1 MRVINQRQI
10 EAFRAVMI
18 AGGVTAAAGHLHVTQ
33 PAVSRLI
40 RDLEGQIGVAM
51 FERRS
56 GGRLRPTSD
65 ALTLFR
71 EVERYFVGLDQ
82 IAQTAAELRRRSI
95 GRLRVASLP
104 ALYVGLL
111 PRFVGRFLAARPVL
125 DLELYGISSDTV
137 IDWVTSGRCDIGF
150 VDPPFE
156 HPSIIRRPLA
166 AVPALAAIP
175 ASHPLAQQAVLKPSD
190 FADETFISIS
200 KSTQLR
206 VRVDSFFL
214 ASGVKRRLGQ
224 ETPLSI
230 VACSL
235 VAAGAGLAIVD
246 PFTAKAFSDLDV
258 VFRPLEPRID
268 VQFSIITAAQ
278 SPLSGP
284 SRDFIAGADA
294 EIESFARTLTWH

>member
-1 MRVINQRQI
+1 
-10 EAFRAVMI
+10 MI
-18 AGGVTAAAGHLHVTQ
+18 SGGVTAAAAALHVTQ

-40 RDLEGQIGVAM
+40 RELEGQIGVAM

-65 ALTLFR
+65 AVTLFR
-71 EVERYFVGLDQ
+71 DVERYFVGLDQ
-82 IAQTAAELRRRSI
+82 IGQTAAELRRHSI
-95 GRLRVASLP
+95 GRLRVGSLP

-111 PRFVGRFLAARPVL
+111 PRFVGRFLAARPEL
-125 DLELYGISSDTV
+125 NLELYGISSDTV

-156 HPSIIRRPLA
+156 HPSIKRHPLA
-166 AVPALAAIP
+166 AVPAVAALP
-175 ASHPLAQQAVLKPSD
+175 ASHRLAQQSVLKALD

-200 KSTQLR
+200 RSTQLR
-206 VRVDSFFL
+206 VRVDAFFL
-214 ASGVKRRLGQ
+214 ASDVNRRLGQ

-246 PFTAKAFSDLDV
+246 PFTAKAFGELDV

-278 SPLSGP
+278 SPLSGL
-284 SRDFIAGADA
+284 SHDFVTGAEE
-294 EIESFARTLTWH
+294 EIERFARSLTWH

>member
-1 MRVINQRQI
+1 
-10 EAFRAVMI
+10 MI
-18 AGGVTAAAGHLHVTQ
+18 SGGVTAAAAVLHVTQ

-40 RDLEGQIGVAM
+40 RDLEAHIGVPM

-71 EVERYFVGLDQ
+71 DVERYFVGLDQ
-82 IAQTAAELRRRSI
+82 IGQTAADLRRRGV

-111 PRFVGRFLAARPVL
+111 PRFVGRFLAVRPML
-125 DLELYGISSDTV
+125 DLEVYGVSSDTV

-156 HPSIIRRPLA
+156 HPSILRRPLA
-166 AVPALAAIP
+166 SVPAVAAIP
-175 ASHPLAQQAVLKPSD
+175 ASHRLAAQTVLKAED

-214 ASGVKRRLGQ
+214 AAGVHRKLGQ

-230 VACSL
+230 IACSL
-235 VAAGAGLAIVD
+235 VAAGAGLAIID
-246 PFTAKAFSDLDV
+246 PFTAIAVSGLDI

-278 SPLSGP
+278 SPVTGLSL
-284 SRDFIAGADA
+284 DFVLGAEE
-294 EIESFARTLTWH
+294 EIDRFARELAWH

>member
-1 MRVINQRQI
+1 MLNQRQV

-18 AGGVTAAAGHLHVTQ
+18 AGGVTAAAKVLHVTQ
-33 PAVSRLI
+33 PAISRLI
-40 RDLEGQIGVAM
+40 RDLEQRIGVPM

-71 EVERYFVGLDQ
+71 DVERYYIGLDQ
-82 IAQTAAELRRRSI
+82 IGQTAAELRRRSI

-111 PRFVGRFLAARPVL
+111 PRFVGHFLVTRPAL
-125 DLELYGISSDTV
+125 DFELFGVSSSTV

-156 HPSIIRRPLA
+156 HESIVRRPLA
-166 AVPALAAIP
+166 AVPAVAAIP
-175 ASHPLAQQAVLKPSD
+175 ASHRLAQKGALKAED
-190 FADETFISIS
+190 FADEAFISIS

-214 ASGVKRRLGQ
+214 ASGVQRRLGQ

-235 VAAGAGLAIVD
+235 VAAGAGLAIID
-246 PFTAKAFSDLDV
+246 PFTAIAVGGLDV

-278 SPLSGP
+278 TPLTGLTF
-284 SRDFIAGADA
+284 DFVAGAEDEVA
-294 EIESFARTLTWH
+294 GFARTLSWH

>member
-1 MRVINQRQI
+1 VLNQRQV

-18 AGGVTAAAGHLHVTQ
+18 AGGITAAARALHVTQ

-40 RDLEGQIGVAM
+40 RDLEQRIGVPM

-71 EVERYFVGLDQ
+71 DVERYFVGLDQ
-82 IAQTAAELRRRSI
+82 IGQTAAELRLRNL

-111 PRFVGRFLAARPVL
+111 PRFVGRFLAARPAL
-125 DLELYGISSDTV
+125 DLELYGVSSDTV
-137 IDWVTSGRCDIGF
+137 IDWVTSGRCDLGF

-156 HPSIIRRPLA
+156 HASIVRRPLT
-166 AVPALAAIP
+166 AVPAVAAIP
-175 ASHPLAQQAVLKPSD
+175 ATNRLAQKSVLKADD
-190 FADETFISIS
+190 FADDPFISIS
-200 KSTQLR
+200 RSTQLR

-214 ASGVKRRLGQ
+214 AGSVQRRMGH

-235 VAAGAGLAIVD
+235 VAAGAGLAIID
-246 PFTAKAFSDLDV
+246 PFTAIAVGGLDI

-268 VQFSIITAAQ
+268 VQFSIITSAK
-278 SPLSGP
+278 SPLTGLAL
-284 SRDFIAGADA
+284 DFVIGAED
-294 EIESFARTLTWH
+294 EIDRFAKGLSWQ

>member
-1 MRVINQRQI
+1 
-10 EAFRAVMI
+10 MI
-18 AGGVTAAAGHLHVTQ
+18 SGGVTAAAAVLHVTQ

-40 RDLEGQIGVAM
+40 RDLEDQIGVSM

-71 EVERYFVGLDQ
+71 DVERYFVGLDQ
-82 IAQTAAELRRRSI
+82 IGQTAAELRRHSV

-111 PRFVGRFLAARPVL
+111 PRFVGRFLAARPAL
-125 DLELYGISSDTV
+125 DLELYGVSSDTV
-137 IDWVTSGRCDIGF
+137 IDWVTSGRCDLGF

-156 HPSIIRRPLA
+156 HPSIVRRPLA
-166 AVPALAAIP
+166 AVPAVAAVP
-175 ASHPLAQQAVLKPSD
+175 ASHRLAQQSVLKAED

-214 ASGVKRRLGQ
+214 ASGVQRRLGQ

-235 VAAGAGLAIVD
+235 VAAGAGLAIID
-246 PFTAKAFSDLDV
+246 PFTAIAVGGLDI

-268 VQFSIITAAQ
+268 VQFGIITAAQ
-278 SPLSGP
+278 TPLTGLSL
-284 SRDFIAGADA
+284 DFVTGAEE
-294 EIESFARTLTWH
+294 EIDRFAQGLTWH